1 LVGLTR
7 TAVHAKLS
15 HLPDLSAVGVCMSL
29 SIGLIAT
36 VSLLYMAILFAIA
49 FYGDRRRTPLSPRV
63 RAWVYSLSLAV
74 YCSSWTFFGAVGQ
87 AAGQLWAFLPIYLG
101 PILLMLLA
109 PWIVQKMVMISK
121 QENITS
127 IADFIAAR
135 YGKSQALAV
144 AVALICVVGV
154 LPYIAL
160 QLKGIVLGVN
170 LLIGAG
176 ADSNSVRAQDTAL
189 IVSLVLALFTI
200 LFGTRSLDVTE
211 HHRGMVLAVAFES
224 LVKLLAFVAVGVF
237 VTYGLYDGFNDL
249 LRKAEVAPQLESFWQ
264 ESVNWP
270 SMLVQTFV
278 AMLAILCL
286 PRQFHV
292 TVVENTEPQDLR
304 LARWVF
310 PSYLLLAGL
319 FVVPIA
325 LAGQMLLP
333 SGVMADSFVISLPL
347 AQAHPALALLAF
359 IGGASAATGMVIVA
373 SVALSTMVSN
383 DMLLPWLL
391 RRQTSERPFE
401 VFRYWMLG
409 ARRIS
414 IVVILLLAYVCYRL
428 LGSSTS
434 LATIGQIAFA
444 AITQLAPAMLGALYW
459 KQANRRG
466 VFAGLIAGALLW
478 FYTLVLPLVARS
490 LGWSL
495 QLFPGLNW
503 LASQPLGLPIDPLT
517 LGVVLSLA
525 GNWLVFAW
533 VSLLSRTRVSEH
545 WQASRF
551 IGQESNLRPN
561 NRTLLAVQLQ
571 DLLLLAGRFVGEERA
586 QHSFQ
591 RFAQQHGTLFNPAQ
605 PANGEWI
612 GHTERLLASVLGASS
627 TRAVVKAAIEGR
639 EMQVEDVVRI
649 VGEASEVLQFNRAL
663 LQGAIENITQ
673 GISVIDPA
681 LRLVAWNQRYLE
693 LFDYPEGLVCI
704 GRPIAEIIRF
714 NAERGLFGAGSAQ
727 QHIDKRLHWMRQGNA
742 HTSERQFANGRVIEL
757 IGNPMPGG
765 GFVMSFTDI
774 SAFRQ
779 AEQALKDANEGLEQR
794 VSQRTQELSSL
805 NQALSDATGK
815 AEAANQS
822 KSRLLAAVSHDLM
835 QPLNA
840 ARLFSA
846 ALSHQAQTLPRDAS
860 ELVRQLDS
868 SLRSAEDLISDLLDI
883 SRLESG
889 HVHAERKPFALA
901 TLLDTLASEFKALA
915 QQQGMDF
922 RLRSSKAWVDSDSKM
937 LRRVLQNFL
946 TNAFRYTQGRVLLG
960 VRREGDWLRLEV
972 WDRGPGIPEDKRQ
985 VIFEEFK
992 RLDSHQTRADKGLG
1006 LGLAIADRLCKVLEH
1021 PLQVRSWPGKGSVF
1035 SVSVPMLRQPPQAS
1049 TLPLNEEPTQLPSDC
1064 QVLCVDNEDSIL
1076 SGMHSLLSRWG
1087 CQVWTARNRLECEHL
1102 LAENVR
1108 PQLALIDYHLDDGDT
1123 GTELMAWLRTRL
1135 ESPIPG
1141 VVISADGRPELI
1153 AAVHA
1158 AGLDFLA
1165 KPVKPAALRA
1175 LISRHLNLH

>member
-1 LVGLTR
+1 MT
-7 TAVHAKLS
+7 
-15 HLPDLSAVGVCMSL
+15 L
-29 SIGLIAT
+29 SIGLIA
-36 VSLLYMAILFAIA
+36 VVALVYMAILFAIA
-49 FYGDRRRTPLSPRV
+49 FYGDRRRTPLPPKV

-109 PWIVQKMVMISK
+109 PWMLQKMVMISK

-135 YGKSQALAV
+135 YGKSQSLAV
-144 AVALICVVGV
+144 AVALICLVGV

-160 QLKGIVLGVN
+160 QLKAIVLGVN
-170 LLIGAG
+170 LMIGGDADAG
-176 ADSNSVRAQDTAL
+176 GVHAQDTAL
-189 IVSLVLALFTI
+189 IVTLALALFTI
-200 LFGTRSLDVTE
+200 LFGTRSLDATE
-211 HHRGMVLAVAFES
+211 HHRGMMLAIAFES
-224 LVKLLAFVAVGVF
+224 LVKLLAFLAVGVF
-237 VTYGLYDGFNDL
+237 ITYGLYDGATDL
-249 LRKAEVAPQLESFWQ
+249 VRQAQAAPQLDAFWQ
-264 ESVNWP
+264 EQVNWP

-278 AMLAILCL
+278 AMMAIICL

-292 TVVENTEPQDLR
+292 SVVENTEPQDLR

-310 PSYLLLAGL
+310 PGYLVLAGL

-325 LAGQMLLP
+325 LAGKLLLP
-333 SGVMADSFVISLPL
+333 AGVVADSFVISLPL
-347 AQAHPALALLAF
+347 AQAHPLLALLAF

-391 RRQTSERPFE
+391 RRQNAERPFE
-401 VFRYWMLG
+401 VFRYWMLSV
-409 ARRIS
+409 RRLS
-414 IVVILLLAYVCYRL
+414 ILAILLLAYVCYRL
-428 LGSSTS
+428 LGSTTS

-444 AITQLAPAMLGALYW
+444 AVTQLAPAMLGALYW
-459 KQANRRG
+459 KPANRRG
-466 VFAGLIAGALLW
+466 VFAGLAVGALLW
-478 FYTLVLPLVARS
+478 FYTLVLPQVARGLSWS
-490 LGWSL
+490 LG
-495 QLFPGLNW
+495 LFPGLEGLTGN
-503 LASQPLGLPIDPLT
+503 ALGLPIDPLT
-517 LGVVLSLA
+517 QGVVLALA
-525 GNWLVFAW
+525 GNWLVFAL
-533 VSLLSRTRVSEH
+533 VSMLSRTRVSEH

-551 IGQESNLRPN
+551 IGQDSNLRPS

-586 QHSFQ
+586 QQSFL
-591 RFAQQHGTLFNPAQ
+591 RFAQRQGREFNPTQ

-612 GHTERLLASVLGASS
+612 AHTERLLAGVLGASS

-639 EMQVEDVVRI
+639 EMQVDDVVRI
-649 VGEASEVLQFNRAL
+649 VGEASQVLQFNRAL

-673 GISVIDPA
+673 GISVVDQS
-681 LRLVAWNQRYLE
+681 LRLVAWNQRYLQ
-693 LFDYPEGLVCI
+693 LFDYPDGLVRI
-704 GRPIAEIIRF
+704 GRPIADIIRF
-714 NAERGLFGAGSAQ
+714 NAERGLFGTGDTEAQ
-727 QHIDKRLHWMRQGNA
+727 IEKRLNWMRQGNA
-742 HTSERQFANGRVIEL
+742 HSSERQFANGRVIEL

-774 SAFRQ
+774 TAFRQ
-779 AEQALKDANEGLEQR
+779 AEQALIAANEGLEQR
-794 VSQRTQELSSL
+794 VEQRTQELSAL
-805 NQALSDATGK
+805 NQALGEAKGI
-815 AEAANQS
+815 AEDANQS
-822 KSRLLAAVSHDLM
+822 KSRFLAAVSHDLM

-846 ALSHQAQTLPRDAS
+846 ALSHQTATLPQDAQ

-889 HVHAERKPFALA
+889 RVIAERKAFPLA
-901 TLLDTLASEFKALA
+901 SLFDTLGSEFKALA

-922 RLRSSKAWVDSDSKM
+922 HLQNSKAWIDSDSKL

-946 TNAFRYTQGRVLLG
+946 TNAFRYAQGRVLLG
-960 VRREGDWLRLEV
+960 ARRDGDWLRLEV

-992 RLDSHQTRADKGLG
+992 RLDSHQTRAEKGLG

-1035 SVSVPMLRQPPQAS
+1035 SVSVPLVRTPQTQSKPIAPA
-1049 TLPLNEEPTQLPSDC
+1049 LGQLPSGS
-1064 QVLCVDNEDSIL
+1064 QVLCIDNEDSIL

-1102 LAENVR
+1102 LDENVR
-1108 PQLALIDYHLDDGDT
+1108 PQLALVDYHLDDGDT
-1123 GTELMAWLRTRL
+1123 GTELMAWLRTRM
-1135 ESPIPG
+1135 ESPVPG

-1158 AGLDFLA
+1158 AGLDYLS
-1165 KPVKPAALRA
+1165 KPIKPAALRA
-1175 LISRHLNLH
+1175 LISRHLHLG